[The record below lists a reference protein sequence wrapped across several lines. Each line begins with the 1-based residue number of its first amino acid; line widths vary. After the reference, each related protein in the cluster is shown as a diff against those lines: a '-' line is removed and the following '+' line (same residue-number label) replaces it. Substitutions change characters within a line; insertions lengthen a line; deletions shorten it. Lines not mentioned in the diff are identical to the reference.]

1 MSESDLDSVDGEL
14 DMGNAVENHE
24 ATQQKE
30 PARMSLIEEKRERE
44 RLSRLMAFGEEL

>member
-1 MSESDLDSVDGEL
+1 MSESDFDGIDDEL
-14 DMGNAVENHE
+14 DEGNAVENHE

-30 PARMSLIEEKRERE
+30 PVPMSLIEEKRERE

>member
-1 MSESDLDSVDGEL
+1 MSESDFDDVDNKLD
-14 DMGNAVENHE
+14 ENDSSNE
-24 ATQQKE
+24 NLNPETKE